1 MNDLWQ
7 ILSEGLNISNIALHD
22 ANTRI
27 IGLESILGVALQ
39 EISNEEFSESSNKV
53 QMLRKHFKCIFKG
66 ILPLYKEKNKD
77 INFSESE
84 ETGMINFAIIQFL
97 LFWIENAKNAKQKI
111 YSFSKQ
117 NYALT
122 EELKRHKEGDDT
134 LDVDEAKRSEI
145 DRGAKKIK
153 NNILLSSEQAKFEG
167 TNFHEPQ
174 FFKDNKYNFI
184 ELCFSELYSE
194 YISTLY
200 KLLYLNK
207 HPLETTHHTNDE
219 KGIITGYEEY
229 QRFLQGVVD
238 EKSDRLFAINGLL
251 FFKLEYSFRWIF
263 GAKIGKYMYD
273 NNLDI
278 NSNLPQELIPFFS
291 RIPNPGYINGINLSP
306 FVKEYDDIINLAF
319 KGVSDEKI
327 ANKIFLSRMIIEEC
341 LAIYCSLFKDNV
353 YCELKDSDFKNI
365 ADFLK
370 NEYHIEDV
378 LLQLNLSNYEYQ
390 ESPSVFDYI
399 KAVFLN
405 LGLYDTELLSWARDN
420 IKNPKKLIMNGD
432 NN

>member
-7 ILSEGLNISNIALHD
+7 ISDEYLYNSLNIALHD
-22 ANTRI
+22 ASTRI
-27 IGLESILGVALQ
+27 IGLESILRVVLQ
-39 EISNEEFSESSNKV
+39 EISNEEFSQSSNKV
-53 QMLRKHFKCIFKG
+53 RIITEQLKCIFKA

-77 INFSESE
+77 IEFLEAE
-84 ETGMINFAIIQFL
+84 ETKMVNFAIIQFL
-97 LFWIENAKNAKQKI
+97 LFWIENANNAKQKI
-111 YSFSKQ
+111 YSFTKQ
-117 NYALT
+117 NYSLT
-122 EELKRHKEGDDT
+122 DELKRHKNGEDT
-134 LDVDEAKRSEI
+134 LDVDEAKRSEMS
-145 DRGAKKIK
+145 RASNKLK
-153 NNILLSSEQAKFEG
+153 NNILLSAEQAKFEG

-174 FFKDNKYNFI
+174 FFKDKKYGFI
-184 ELCFSELYSE
+184 ELCFSEIYSE

-219 KGIITGYEEY
+219 KGIKTGYEEY
-229 QRFLQGVVD
+229 QRFLKGIT
-238 EKSDRLFAINGLL
+238 EKSDRIFAISGLM
-251 FFKLEYSFRWIF
+251 FFKLEYSYRWVF

-278 NSNLPQELIPFFS
+278 NSKLPKELTAFFI

-319 KGVSDEKI
+319 KGVSDDKI

-341 LAIYCSLFKDNV
+341 LAIYCSIFKDNI
-353 YCELKDSDFKNI
+353 YCELADSDFTNI

-370 NEYHIEDV
+370 NEYHIEDA
-378 LLQLNLSNYEYQ
+378 LLQLDLSNYEYQ

-420 IKNPKKLIMNGD
+420 IKNPKN
-432 NN
+432 